1 MIDIR
6 EKRFEQDIETYMIN
20 KNGYIK
26 GNQKTYDR
34 KRAIDLTKLIT
45 FIKTTQPK
53 EWNKY
58 EKIYGEEVQDKLY
71 KRFQDSVTNNGLI
84 YTLRHGITDRSVK
97 FKFVAFK
104 AETNLN
110 RKVIEDYNSNILECT
125 RQFKYSADNENSIDI
140 VISINGIPIIAI
152 ELKDPLTGQNINNA
166 KKQFMEDRDP
176 RELCFNFNTRFLVYF
191 AVDTF
196 EVAMTTTLNG
206 KKTFFLPFNQ
216 GSNGAGNVGGA
227 GNPTIE
233 DDYTT
238 EYLWKKI
245 LKKDVVLELLQRY
258 IHVSKETKIDLVN
271 DKKIIKEKLIF
282 PRYHQLDVVTKLVA
296 DVKEKGSGHNY
307 LIQHSAGSGKSN
319 SIAWLAYG
327 LANLHNKE
335 NEKIFNSIIV
345 VTDRTILDNQ
355 LQETIDS
362 FDHTKGVVAR
372 IDGTSKDLKEAI
384 NNGKKIIITTLQK
397 FPFIYQEVENN
408 SNKKFAVIVDEA
420 HSSQTGNS
428 ARKLKEALT
437 DTEEALREFAEFEGE
452 EEEKLKDDED
462 IILQQMLSQGK
473 QKNLSFFAF
482 TATPK
487 AKTLEIFGKLNFDGS
502 YSPFHVYSMK
512 QAIQEGFIL
521 DVLKNYTTYKTCYRI
536 VKAVADNPEFPSTKA
551 LKTIQK
557 FETLHSYSLAQ
568 KTAIIIEMYREVTKN
583 KIGGRAKAMVVTSSR
598 LHAVRYYDEFKKYIE
613 DKGYNDLEI
622 LIAFSGAI
630 KDNGKEYTEE
640 SMNKRKNGSTIK
652 EKQLPDEFHKD
663 EYSMLIVA
671 EKYQTGFDEPLLHT
685 MFVDKKLQ
693 GVKAVQTLSRL
704 NRIYPGKTD
713 TYILDFVNSA
723 EDIKKAFQ
731 PYYECT
737 SLDEGIDPNKIYDI
751 KKNIED
757 YNLYGEKEIE
767 KFLKILYKNK
777 KQTETDLGR
786 LTSIFKPITEKF
798 LELDENQRY
807 EYKGLIK
814 TFNEWYSYICQ
825 ITKMFDKEL
834 QKEFNFTRYLE
845 KLLPQVK
852 DDKEVDLTNKLRLE
866 FFKLEK
872 VFDGS
877 ITLTPTE
884 DDSTLKSP
892 KEIRSSG
899 KKEDEKETL
908 DKIIEK
914 INNRFK
920 GKFEDGDKVIVETIL
935 NKCKKEEKVKT
946 FAKDNKET
954 FFTQVLFPEIFEE
967 IAKKCW
973 EQSMESFTKLFKEKE
988 FYNSVREEIAKAIY
1002 NELNQ

>member
-1 MIDIR
+1 MIDTR

-20 KNGYIK
+20 ENGYIK

-152 ELKDPLTGQNINNA
+152 ELKDPLTGQNIDNA
-166 KKQFMEDRDP
+166 KKQFMEDRDS

-196 EVAMTTTLNG
+196 EAAMTTTLNG

-258 IHVSKETKIDLVN
+258 IHVSKETKIDLVT

-282 PRYHQLDVVTKLVA
+282 PRYHQLDVVTKLIA

-502 YSPFHVYSMK
+502 YSPFHIYSMK

-598 LHAVRYYDEFKKYIE
+598 LHAVRYYDEFKKYIK

-877 ITLTPTE
+877 IILNPIE
-884 DDSTLKSP
+884 DDSVLKSP
-892 KEIRSSG
+892 KEIRSPG
-899 KKEDEKETL
+899 KKEYEKETL

-920 GKFEDGDKVIVETIL
+920 GKFEDSDKVIVETIL

-954 FFTQVLFPEIFEE
+954 FFTQVLFPEIFKE

-973 EQSMESFTKLFKEKE
+973 EESMESFTKLFKEKE